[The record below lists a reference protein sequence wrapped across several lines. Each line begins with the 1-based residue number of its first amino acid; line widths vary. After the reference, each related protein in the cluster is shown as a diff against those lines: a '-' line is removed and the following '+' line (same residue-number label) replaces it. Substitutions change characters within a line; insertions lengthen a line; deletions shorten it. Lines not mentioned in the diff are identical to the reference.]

1 MNEGIL
7 NKFLFRSWSGRC
19 VNNDFLFRLI
29 CVGTVTKV
37 VGRLLR
43 VHFDG
48 WESSYDQWIDCESPD
63 IYPVGWC
70 EMVGYPLEGPKPKGK
85 FFFLSCNTA
94 HKEGSVK
101 SFDADASDGKSP

>member
-1 MNEGIL
+1 MLLVTAKKNIL
-7 NKFLFRSWSGRC
+7 TYICFLHLENRYQLLLLHA
-19 VNNDFLFRLI
+19 VNDKKLCILTCMLFCFRLI

-48 WESSYDQWIDCESPD
+48 WESSYDQWIDCQSPD

-70 EMVGYPLEGPKPKGK
+70 EMVGYPLEGPKPKGE
-85 FFFLSCNTA
+85 LGN
-94 HKEGSVK
+94 
-101 SFDADASDGKSP
+101 